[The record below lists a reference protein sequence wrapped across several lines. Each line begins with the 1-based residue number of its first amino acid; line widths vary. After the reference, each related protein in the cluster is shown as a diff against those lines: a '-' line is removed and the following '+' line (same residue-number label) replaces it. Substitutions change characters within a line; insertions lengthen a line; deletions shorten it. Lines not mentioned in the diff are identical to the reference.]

1 MSDLAVTVRLAAR
14 ALARA
19 SLVHAYGHCSARIDA
34 DRFLVCPP
42 EPMGLIEPGAACVE
56 VPVEGPLPDGV
67 LGEVRLH
74 QRIYA
79 TRPDACGVVRFMGP
93 NVIALG
99 ALGVVPAMRH
109 GFGTYFAPQVGYW
122 NDVQLIRD
130 DARADGAIAA
140 MGESAGLLMRGNGAV
155 TAGASLEEA
164 TVFAWY
170 LDDMC
175 RIELAARAAG
185 LADAPVI
192 SPGDAQA
199 RATKAGRIVERMWD
213 HLTAADPEKPNEHKD
228 GTP

>member
-1 MSDLAVTVRLAAR
+1 MSDLDVTVRLAAR

-19 SLVHAYGHCSARIDA
+19 GLVHAYGHCSARIDA

-79 TRPDACGVVRFMGP
+79 SRPGAGGVARFMGP
-93 NVIALG
+93 NVMALC
-99 ALGVVPAMRH
+99 ALGVVPAIRH

-122 NDVQLIRD
+122 SDPQLVRD
-130 DARADGAIAA
+130 DGRADGAIAA

-155 TAGASLEEA
+155 TAGASLMEA

-175 RIELAARAAG
+175 RVELAARSAG
-185 LADAPVI
+185 LADAPAI
-192 SPGDAQA
+192 PDAEAKA
-199 RATKAGRIVERMWD
+199 RASKAGRIIERMWD
-213 HLTAADPEKPNEHKD
+213 HLTAADPEKPMEQFRF
-228 GTP
+228 